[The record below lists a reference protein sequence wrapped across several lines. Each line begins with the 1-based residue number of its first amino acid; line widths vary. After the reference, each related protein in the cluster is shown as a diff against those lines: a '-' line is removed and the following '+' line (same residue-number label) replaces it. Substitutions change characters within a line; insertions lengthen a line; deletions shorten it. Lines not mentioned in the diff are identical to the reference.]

1 MNDKEFWVELAKKLT
16 AILAFTVLIVIII
29 ALLGDRIPAGYQ
41 VLVYI
46 VVIGGM
52 LIFTLQ
58 AVISARAEYKSSTV
72 DTPKLEPPEK
82 QPEISPPQVEHLPP
96 PENPAAL
103 SKDEATQ
110 AYLQAVVY
118 DNRPLRLA
126 GMDEHAGDPNSVRLS
141 LEEIYIDLDTTTQI
155 EPEETQRRKR
165 RGASDEET
173 EAEMLLEREGKSRP
187 LSVIEA
193 LQKATDRRM
202 VLLGFPGTGKSTFV
216 RYLALMMA
224 QELTGEPRRIQ
235 GWDGKQPLMP
245 VAISLGRFAE
255 SLPKNAKKGCTEHLE
270 AFLKSTLEAD
280 NRTAAFAPHL
290 LETLKHE
297 GALFLFDGLD
307 EVANLTLRP
316 IVMEAVENFANT
328 YGRANS
334 KSTFLVTCR
343 TYSYQ
348 DKRWQLTQWPQHE
361 LALLTDE
368 QIQRFVTLWYDQHT
382 LLDQKRAI
390 EYGDKK
396 QKLMDALR
404 PDDRRRLSE
413 VARFPIILTVMAV
426 VHASYELPD
435 SRAQVYKQCVD
446 LLLEKWNAK
455 RAIMGQEQTR
465 NILGEL
471 NVPRA
476 RIDQALYEI
485 AFEAHRGRDDDDA
498 SGGLVTEKLV
508 SGVMTEYL
516 QDIEKVGVFLEYCQK
531 SNGLLM
537 LQGTVT
543 SPGGDAI
550 PRRVYTFPHLT
561 FEEYLAG
568 RYLDGRGGE
577 IVRKLLDQAH
587 DRWREVTKLLA
598 EYLCFE
604 SADRGRM
611 NEIIEA
617 LSSPFPQTPT
627 DEDWRALWLAGELL
641 ILYKRAFPKA
651 SPFETEITVNLQK
664 LIDTTALSPRE
675 RAAAA
680 DILDELGYLPAD
692 LYGFVPIPNP
702 QSPNY
707 LIARYPVTNVQY
719 RRFLEAEDF
728 AEREYW
734 VDFPKFAEPGENYKL
749 MGNWGDE
756 GWKWLQ
762 ESWDE
767 KKKVYPRE
775 WGNPRFGI
783 ARMSVPVVDIT
794 WYEANA
800 YCKWLL
806 VHWDELAEGEQNP
819 GLKPK
824 LVRLPTEAEWIVA
837 AGGLPSPAGRGAG
850 GEGADRYPWDQA
862 GKITRDEAEILR
874 RANVKES
881 EIGHTTP
888 VSMYP
893 LGVSPTGVWD
903 MGGNVWEW
911 QANQY
916 DEDDGWLA
924 LRGGS
929 WANYSDSVRLS
940 ARSSGHPPDG
950 WYHYGFRVVALPSGR
965 F

>member
-1 MNDKEFWVELAKKLT
+1 MNNKEFWVELAKKLT

-41 VLVYI
+41 VLIYI

-52 LIFTLQ
+52 VIFTLQ
-58 AVISARAEYKSSTV
+58 AVISARAEYTQSSA
-72 DTPKLEPPEK
+72 EPPKAEQPVK
-82 QPEISPPQVEHLPP
+82 QTEPPAPQEIHQTSVL
-96 PENPAAL
+96 PENAAR
-103 SKDEATQ
+103 Q
-110 AYLQAVVY
+110 AYLQAVVF

-141 LEEIYIDLDTTTQI
+141 LEEIYIDLDTTTQV
-155 EPEETQRRKR
+155 ETEETRQK
-165 RGASDEET
+165 GQKGKSDEQ
-173 EAEMLLEREGKSRP
+173 AEMERLLDREGKSHP

-193 LQKATDRRM
+193 LLGSADRRM

-235 GWDGKQPLMP
+235 GWDGKPLLP
-245 VAISLGRFAE
+245 LAISLGRFAE
-255 SLPKNAKKGCTEHLE
+255 SLPKDIQKGRAEHLE
-270 AFLKSTLEAD
+270 EFLKATLKAD
-280 NRTAAFAPHL
+280 KRTAAFAPHL
-290 LETLKHE
+290 LETLKSE

-307 EVANLTLRP
+307 EVANLALRP
-316 IVMEAVENFANT
+316 IVVEAVENFTNA
-328 YGRANS
+328 YCRANP

-348 DKRWQLTQWPQHE
+348 DKRWQLTHWPQHE

-368 QIQRFVTLWYDQHT
+368 QIRRFVTLWYDQHT

-390 EYGDKK
+390 EYGEKK
-396 QKLMDALR
+396 QKLMDALQ

-446 LLLEKWNAK
+446 LLFEKWNAK

-465 NILGEL
+465 NILAEL

-516 QDIEKVGVFLEYCQK
+516 QDIEKVGVFLDYCQK
-531 SNGLLM
+531 ANGLLM

-543 SPGGDAI
+543 LPGRDAML
-550 PRRVYTFPHLT
+550 RRVFTFPHLT

-577 IVRKLLDQAH
+577 IVRELLDQAH

-604 SADRGRM
+604 SADLARM
-611 NEIIEA
+611 NNLLEA
-617 LSSPFPQTPT
+617 LSSPFPQNPRN
-627 DEDWRALWLAGELL
+627 EDWRALWLAGELL
-641 ILYKRAFPKA
+641 TLYKRAFPKA
-651 SPFETEITVNLQK
+651 YRFEDEIIANLRK
-664 LIDTTALSPRE
+664 LLDAAALTPRE

-692 LYGFVPIPNP
+692 LHEFIAVSREQITFNMGKYPITNIQYQRFV
-702 QSPNY
+702 
-707 LIARYPVTNVQY
+707 
-719 RRFLEAEDF
+719 EAPDF
-728 AEREYW
+728 GKREYW
-734 VDFPKFAEPGENYKL
+734 VGFPKFGEPEKDFTEIGDWGE
-749 MGNWGDE
+749 E
-756 GWKWLQ
+756 GWQWLQ
-762 ESWDE
+762 KRWADDM
-767 KKKVYPRE
+767 KVYPRY
-775 WGNPRFGI
+775 WNDPRFGI
-783 ARMSVPVVDIT
+783 ARAGVPVVGIT

-806 VHWDELAEGEQNP
+806 AHWDELPEGKENP
-819 GLKPK
+819 GLKPE
-824 LVRLPTEAEWIVA
+824 LIRLPTEAEWITA
-837 AGGLPSPAGRGAG
+837 AGDADPAERF
-850 GEGADRYPWDQA
+850 PWDKA
-862 GKITRDEAEILR
+862 GEVTQEEAEILR
-874 RANVKES
+874 RANVSES
-881 EIGHTTP
+881 GIGRTTP
-888 VSMYP
+888 VGMYP
-893 LGVSPTGVWD
+893 LGVSPLSVWD
-903 MGGNVWEW
+903 MGGNVFEW
-911 QANQY
+911 QANY
-916 DEDDGWLA
+916 YSDSHNALA
-924 LRGGS
+924 WRGGS
-929 WANYSDSVRLS
+929 WSRDHDLARLS
-940 ARSSGHPPDG
+940 DRTNYHPY
-950 WYHYGFRVVALPSGR
+950 YHWDFYGFRVVALPSER
-965 F
+965 S

>member
-29 ALLGDRIPAGYQ
+29 ALLGERIPAGYQ
-41 VLVYI
+41 VLIYI

-52 LIFTLQ
+52 LIFVLQTTL
-58 AVISARAEYKSSTV
+58 SARAEYKQAAGE
-72 DTPKLEPPEK
+72 TPKAEQLVS
-82 QPEISPPQVEHLPP
+82 QPEPLAPQQEPQPSPE
-96 PENPAAL
+96 PATVL
-103 SKDEATQ
+103 SKDEARQ
-110 AYLQAVVY
+110 AYLQTVIY

-141 LEEIYIDLDTTTQI
+141 LEEIYIDLDTTTQV
-155 EPEETQRRKR
+155 EQEKSQQKR
-165 RGASDEET
+165 QKGKADEQ
-173 EAEMLLEREGKSRP
+173 AEMEQMLDRESKSRP

-193 LQKATDRRM
+193 LLQSTGHRM

-224 QELTGEPRRIQ
+224 QELSGEPRRIQ
-235 GWDGKQPLMP
+235 GWDGKPLLP

-255 SLPKNAKKGCTEHLE
+255 SLPKDIQKGQTEHLE
-270 AFLKSTLEAD
+270 KFLKTSLEAD
-280 NRTAAFAPHL
+280 KRTAVFAPYL
-290 LETLKHE
+290 LETLKQDS
-297 GALFLFDGLD
+297 ALFLLDGLD
-307 EVANLTLRP
+307 EVANLALRP
-316 IVMEAVENFANT
+316 IVVEAVENFADA

-334 KSTFLVTCR
+334 KSIFLVTCR

-348 DKRWQLTQWPQHE
+348 DQRWQLTQWPQHE

-368 QIQRFVTLWYDQHT
+368 QIQRFVTSWYDQHT

-390 EYGDKK
+390 EYGEKK
-396 QKLMDALR
+396 QKLMAALQ

-465 NILGEL
+465 NILAEL

-485 AFEAHRGRDDDDA
+485 AFEAHRGRNDDDA

-516 QDIEKVGVFLEYCQK
+516 QDSEKVGVFLDYCQK
-531 SNGLLM
+531 ANGLLM

-543 SPGGDAI
+543 SPGSNAM

-568 RYLDGRGGE
+568 RYLDGQGGE
-577 IVRKLLDQAH
+577 IVRQLLDQAH

-604 SADRGRM
+604 SADRARM
-611 NEIIEA
+611 NDILEA
-617 LSSPFPQTPT
+617 LTTPFPPEPA

-641 ILYKRAFPKA
+641 VLYKRAFPKA
-651 SPFETEITVNLQK
+651 YRDEGEIITNLRK
-664 LIDTTALSPRE
+664 LLEAAALAPRE

-692 LYGFVPIPNP
+692 LYEFVPIPDS

-707 LIARYPVTNVQY
+707 LIARYPVTNAQY
-719 RRFLEAEDF
+719 RRFVEAEDF
-728 AEREYW
+728 AAREYW
-734 VDFPKFAEPGENYKL
+734 IDFPKFAEPEKNYVQ
-749 MGNWGDE
+749 MGDWGDE
-756 GWKWLQ
+756 GWQWLQ
-762 ESWDE
+762 KNWDE
-767 KKKVYPRE
+767 DKKKYPRY
-775 WGNPRFGI
+775 WDDVRFGI
-783 ARMSVPVVDIT
+783 ARLGVPVVEIT

-806 VHWDELAEGEQNP
+806 AHWDDLAEGEQNSD
-819 GLKPK
+819 LKPEI
-824 LVRLPTEAEWIVA
+824 LRLPTETEWIIA
-837 AGGLPSPAGRGAG
+837 AGGLPSPVGRGAG
-850 GEGADRYPWDQA
+850 GEGPDRFPWDKA
-862 GKITRDEAEILR
+862 GEITQEKAEILR
-874 RANVKES
+874 RANVVES
-881 EIGHTTP
+881 NIGRTTP
-888 VSMYP
+888 VGMYP

-911 QANQY
+911 QANCYNNSHQT
-916 DEDDGWLA
+916 LA
-924 LRGGS
+924 WRGGS
-929 WANYSDSVRLS
+929 WNYNSYHVRLS
-940 ARSSGHPPDG
+940 RRSSSRPSYN
-950 WYHYGFRVVALPSGR
+950 WNYYGFRVVALPSGR

>member
-1 MNDKEFWVELAKKLT
+1 MNNKEFWIELAKKLT

-29 ALLGDRIPAGYQ
+29 ALLGERIPPEYQ
-41 VLVYI
+41 GLIYI

-52 LIFTLQ
+52 LIFVLQ
-58 AVISARAEYKSSTV
+58 TVLSARAEYKQAAGE
-72 DTPKLEPPEK
+72 TPKAEQSVTQPEPPAPQQEP
-82 QPEISPPQVEHLPP
+82 QPSPE
-96 PENPAAL
+96 PATAL
-103 SKDEATQ
+103 SKDEARQ

-141 LEEIYIDLDTTTQI
+141 LEEIYIDLDTTTQV
-155 EPEETQRRKR
+155 EQEETRRKKR
-165 RGASDEET
+165 DRKPDEQ
-173 EAEMLLEREGKSRP
+173 AEMERMLDRESKSRP

-193 LQKATDRRM
+193 LQISVDRRM
-202 VLLGFPGTGKSTFV
+202 VLVGFPGTGKSTFV

-224 QELTGEPRRIQ
+224 QELSGEARRIH
-235 GWDGKQPLMP
+235 GWAGRPLLP
-245 VAISLGRFAE
+245 IAISLGRFAE
-255 SLPKNAKKGCTEHLE
+255 SLPKGIQKGQTEHLE
-270 AFLKSTLEAD
+270 KFLKTTLEAD
-280 NRTAAFAPHL
+280 KRTAAFVPHL
-290 LETLKHE
+290 LETLKQD

-307 EVANLTLRP
+307 EVANLALRP
-316 IVMEAVENFANT
+316 IVVEAVENFADA
-328 YGRANS
+328 YGRANP
-334 KSTFLVTCR
+334 KSIFMVTCR

-348 DKRWQLTQWPQHE
+348 DQRWQLTQWPQHE

-368 QIQRFVTLWYDQHT
+368 QIQRFVTSWYDQHT

-390 EYGDKK
+390 EYGEKK
-396 QKLMDALR
+396 QKLMAALQ

-455 RAIMGQEQTR
+455 RAIMGREQTR
-465 NILGEL
+465 NILAEL

-485 AFEAHRGRDDDDA
+485 AFEAHRGRNDDDA

-516 QDIEKVGVFLEYCQK
+516 QDSEKVGVFLDYCQK
-531 SNGLLM
+531 ANGLLM

-543 SPGGDAI
+543 SPGSNAI

-604 SADRGRM
+604 SADLARM
-611 NEIIEA
+611 NNLLEA
-617 LSSPFPQTPT
+617 LSSPFPLEPA

-641 ILYKRAFPKA
+641 VLYKRAFPKA
-651 SPFETEITVNLQK
+651 YRDEGEIITNLRK
-664 LIDTTALSPRE
+664 LLDAAALAPRE

-680 DILDELGYLPAD
+680 DILDELGYLPDD
-692 LYGFVPIPNP
+692 LHSFVLIPNSELP
-702 QSPNY
+702 DY
-707 LIARYPVTNVQY
+707 LIARYPVTNAQY
-719 RRFLEAEDF
+719 QRFLEAQDF
-728 AEREYW
+728 GERDYW
-734 VDFPKFAEPGENYKL
+734 VDFPKFGEPEKNYAQMEHWGE
-749 MGNWGDE
+749 E
-756 GWKWLQ
+756 GWAWLQ
-762 ESWDE
+762 KNWDE
-767 KKKVYPRE
+767 NKKKYPRDWDE
-775 WGNPRFGI
+775 VRFGI
-783 ARMSVPVVDIT
+783 ARLGVPVVGIT

-806 VHWDELAEGEQNP
+806 AHWDELLEGEQNP
-819 GLKPK
+819 ELKPE
-824 LVRLPTEAEWIVA
+824 LIRLPTEAEWIAA
-837 AGGLPSPAGRGAG
+837 AGG
-850 GEGADRYPWDQA
+850 ADPEDRCPWDAKGAVTQE
-862 GKITRDEAEILR
+862 EAEIQR
-874 RANVKES
+874 RANVEKS
-881 EIGHTTP
+881 GIGRTTP
-888 VSMYP
+888 VGMYP
-893 LGVSPTGVWD
+893 LGVSPIGVWD

-911 QANQY
+911 QANY
-916 DEDDGWLA
+916 RDKDHDFMA

-929 WANYSDSVRLS
+929 WINNSNNVRLS
-940 ARSSGHPPDG
+940 RRLNYHPLFN
-950 WYHYGFRVVALPSGR
+950 WYYFGFRVVALHSER
-965 F
+965 S

>member
-1 MNDKEFWVELAKKLT
+1 MNNKDFWVELAKKLT

-41 VLVYI
+41 VLIYI

-52 LIFTLQ
+52 LIFVLQ
-58 AVISARAEYKSSTV
+58 TYLTARADYHQSTADPSRAERPV
-72 DTPKLEPPEK
+72 EQSEAHTPQSEDTFPLPELPPE
-82 QPEISPPQVEHLPP
+82 LP
-96 PENPAAL
+96 
-103 SKDEATQ
+103 KDGARQ
-110 AYLQAVVY
+110 AFLQAVVF

-126 GMDEHAGDPNSVRLS
+126 GMDDHAGDPNSVRLS
-141 LEEIYIDLDTTTQI
+141 LEEIYIDLDTTTQV
-155 EPEETQRRKR
+155 EQAETQRK
-165 RGASDEET
+165 GQKGESDEQAVT
-173 EAEMLLEREGKSRP
+173 ERMLEQEGKSRP

-193 LQKATDRRM
+193 LLGSAGQRM

-235 GWDGKQPLMP
+235 GWDDKPLLP

-255 SLPKNAKKGCTEHLE
+255 SLPKDIQKGRTEHLE
-270 AFLKSTLEAD
+270 AFLKTTLEAD
-280 NRTAAFAPHL
+280 IRTAAFASHL
-290 LETLKHE
+290 LDTLKSD

-307 EVANLTLRP
+307 EVANLALRP
-316 IVMEAVENFANT
+316 VVVEAVENFTNA
-328 YGRANS
+328 YSRANP
-334 KSTFLVTCR
+334 KSVFLVTCR

-368 QIQRFVTLWYDQHT
+368 QIGRFVTLWYDQHT
-382 LLDQKRAI
+382 LLDQRRAI
-390 EYGDKK
+390 EYGEKK
-396 QKLMDALR
+396 QKLMSALQ

-465 NILGEL
+465 NILAEL

-485 AFEAHRGRDDDDA
+485 AFEAHRGRDDDDEA

-516 QDIEKVGVFLEYCQK
+516 QDIEKVGVFLDYCQK
-531 SNGLLM
+531 ANGLLM
-537 LQGTVT
+537 LQGTVS
-543 SPGGDAI
+543 SPGRDAM

-568 RYLDGRGGE
+568 RYLDGRDGE
-577 IVRKLLDQAH
+577 VVRELLDQAH

-604 SADRGRM
+604 SADLARM
-611 NEIIEA
+611 NNLLEA
-617 LSSPFPQTPT
+617 LSSPFPQTPR

-641 ILYKRAFPKA
+641 TLYKRAFPKA
-651 SPFETEITVNLQK
+651 FRFENEIIANLRK
-664 LIDTTALSPRE
+664 LLDAAVLAPRE

-680 DILDELGYLPAD
+680 DILDELGYLPED
-692 LYGFVPIPNP
+692 LHEFKAVSGEQRAFSIGKYPITNAQYQRFVDAP
-702 QSPNY
+702 
-707 LIARYPVTNVQY
+707 
-719 RRFLEAEDF
+719 DF
-728 AEREYW
+728 AEQAYW
-734 VDFPKFAEPGENYKL
+734 VDFPKFAESGQNYARMGDWGEA
-749 MGNWGDE
+749 GWG
-756 GWKWLQ
+756 WLQ
-762 ESWDE
+762 KNWNENRKVLPRYWDE
-767 KKKVYPRE
+767 
-775 WGNPRFGI
+775 PRFGI
-783 ARMSVPVVDIT
+783 ARAGVPVVGIS

-806 VHWDELAEGEQNP
+806 AHWEELPEGEQNP
-819 GLKPK
+819 GLKPE
-824 LVRLPTEAEWIVA
+824 LIRLPIEAEWVA
-837 AGGLPSPAGRGAG
+837 ATGGLPSPASRGAG
-850 GEGADRYPWDQA
+850 GEGEERFPWDKGGA
-862 GKITRDEAEILR
+862 VTKEEAEILR
-874 RANVKES
+874 RANVS
-881 EIGHTTP
+881 GSGIGRTTP
-888 VSMYP
+888 VGMYP
-893 LGVSPTGVWD
+893 LGVSPLGVWD

-911 QANQY
+911 QANY
-916 DEDDGWLA
+916 ADKGHDVLA
-924 LRGGS
+924 IRGGS
-929 WANYSDSVRLS
+929 WSYSANLARLS
-940 ARSSGHPPDG
+940 RRDVDPPCGH
-950 WYHYGFRVVALPSGR
+950 WYFSGFRVVALPNR
-965 F
+965 Y